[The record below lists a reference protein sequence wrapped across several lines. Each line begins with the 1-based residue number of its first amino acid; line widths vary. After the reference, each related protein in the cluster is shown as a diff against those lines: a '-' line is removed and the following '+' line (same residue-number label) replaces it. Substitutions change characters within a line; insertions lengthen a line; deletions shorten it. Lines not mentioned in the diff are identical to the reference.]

1 MEAFKWDEEKAT
13 ADQDEANALS
23 VAALKELLS
32 TVNTSLPTDGT
43 KAKLVERFVWA
54 KQLERGLEAAGD
66 DDESAEEGEEEEEEE
81 PEVTL
86 AIACAGLSK
95 TLRSCRMG

>member
-1 MEAFKWDEEKAT
+1 M
-13 ADQDEANALS
+13 AN
-23 VAALKELLS
+23 
-32 TVNTSLPTDGT
+32 VNPSLPTDGT
-43 KAKLVERFVWA
+43 KAKLVERFVCA
-54 KQLERGLEAAGD
+54 KQLKRGLEAGHD
-66 DDESAEEGEEEEEEE
+66 NESEEEGEEEEEEE

>member
-1 MEAFKWDEEKAT
+1 MRRT
-13 ADQDEANALS
+13 RC

-54 KQLERGLEAAGD
+54 KQLERGLEARD
-66 DDESAEEGEEEEEEE
+66 DDESEKEGEEEEEEE
-81 PEVTL
+81 SEVTL
-86 AIACAGLSK
+86 GIACAGDAAQ
-95 TLRSCRMG
+95 TD